1 MYCNSPRLY
10 RSGRDI
16 AVAVAVA
23 AAAAETVDVAVSA
36 AAVPVVEKGDCF
48 VERVGV
54 VTEAE
59 RTTVVVV
66 GVS

>member
-1 MYCNSPRLY
+1 MYCNSPQLY

-16 AVAVAVA
+16 VVAVAA

-48 VERVGV
+48 VERVGA

>member
-1 MYCNSPRLY
+1 MYCNSPQLY

-16 AVAVAVA
+16 VVAV

-48 VERVGV
+48 VERVGA